1 MPKLKIKPLSVNK
14 AFKGRRFKTKEYDKY
29 IYDMLMILPNS
40 VEITNGVSL
49 SVSFVFGYSS
59 RNSDIDN
66 ALKCTIDCL
75 VKKYG
80 FDDRYIYELYVRKEI
95 VPKGKEYIEFNIKEI
110 A

>member
-1 MPKLKIKPLSVNK
+1 MPKLNIKPLSVNK

-29 IYDMLMILPNS
+29 ISDMLYLLPNS
-40 VEITNGVSL
+40 LKINSNVYLSL
-49 SVSFVFGYSS
+49 SVTFGFSS
-59 RNSDIDN
+59 RANDIDN
-66 ALKCTIDCL
+66 PAKLFIDCL

-80 FDDRYIYELYVRKEI
+80 FDDRMIYELYLCKEI

>member
-1 MPKLKIKPLSVNK
+1 MERLLIKPLSVNK
-14 AFKGRRFKTKEYDKY
+14 AFRGKKWRTKEYDKY
-29 IYDMLMILPNS
+29 ICDMLYLLPNS
-40 VEITNGVSL
+40 LKIENGVNL